1 MPNPEK
7 PNLGMTRPEL
17 APPRVTPSP
26 ANPPSASPVRTS
38 RAVERPA
45 PEPPPQKHRAS
56 ASLGWSLAAIVLL
69 LAGSALGSSYYL
81 ASPGERVRDSLHI
94 WLRPSGYI
102 GQTAGILAL
111 GIFLFLW
118 LYPLRK
124 RFRWLQWTG
133 SMSSWLSVHVS
144 LALTLPVIGAIHA
157 AWKFDG
163 IIGLGYWSMLV
174 VWMSGIVGR
183 YLYVHIP
190 RGATGLELTAEEIAA
205 ERRELLARVAGT
217 CGLPVAQVDTLLR
230 SDPTPLEGFGF
241 MKTLIHMVRDDLA
254 RRRAARALR
263 RICRNRPAGRRLD
276 SRMLREVVRLAN
288 REMALT
294 QQARILE
301 STRRVFRFWH
311 VAHRPFA
318 LVALLAVLVHVG
330 VVVAMGATWF
340 W

>member
-1 MPNPEK
+1 M
-7 PNLGMTRPEL
+7 
-17 APPRVTPSP
+17 
-26 ANPPSASPVRTS
+26 
-38 RAVERPA
+38 
-45 PEPPPQKHRAS
+45 
-56 ASLGWSLAAIVLL
+56 
-69 LAGSALGSSYYL
+69 
-81 ASPGERVRDSLHI
+81 

-111 GIFLFLW
+111 LIFIFLW

-133 SMSSWLSVHVS
+133 AMSSWLNVHVT
-144 LALTLPVIGAIHA
+144 LALLIPVLGAIHA
-157 AWKFDG
+157 AWKFEG

-174 VWMSGIVGR
+174 VCLSGVVGR

-190 RGATGLELTAEEIAA
+190 RGAAGLELSAEEIAA
-205 ERRELLARVAGT
+205 ERRELLAEVART
-217 CGLPVAQVDTLLR
+217 SGLPIAQIEALLR
-230 SDPTPLEGFGF
+230 SDPTPIEGVGF
-241 MKTLIHMVRDDLA
+241 LKTLALMVQDDLA

-263 RICRNRPAGRRLD
+263 RICRDRPGSRQLD
-276 SRMLREVVRLAN
+276 RTAVREIVRLAS

-294 QQARILE
+294 QQARILD
-301 STRRVFRFWH
+301 STRAIFRFWH

-318 LVALLAVLVHVG
+318 FAALVAVLVHVG

>member
-1 MPNPEK
+1 
-7 PNLGMTRPEL
+7 L
-17 APPRVTPSP
+17 AG
-26 ANPPSASPVRTS
+26 N
-38 RAVERPA
+38 
-45 PEPPPQKHRAS
+45 
-56 ASLGWSLAAIVLL
+56 GLL
-69 LAGSALGSSYYL
+69 LLGSALGSSYYL
-81 ASPGERVRDSLHI
+81 APPAERVRDPLHI

-111 GIFLFLW
+111 LIFIFLW

-133 SMSSWLSVHVS
+133 AMSSWLNVHVT
-144 LALTLPVIGAIHA
+144 LALLIPVLGAIHA
-157 AWKFDG
+157 AWKFEG

-174 VWMSGIVGR
+174 VCLSGVVGR

-190 RGATGLELTAEEIAA
+190 RGAAGLELSAEEIAA
-205 ERRELLARVAGT
+205 ERRELLAEVART
-217 CGLPVAQVDTLLR
+217 SGLPIAQIEALLR
-230 SDPTPLEGFGF
+230 SDPTPIEGVGF
-241 MKTLIHMVRDDLA
+241 LKTLALMVQDDLA

-263 RICRNRPAGRRLD
+263 RICRDRPGSRQLD
-276 SRMLREVVRLAN
+276 RTAVREIVRLAS

-294 QQARILE
+294 QQARILD
-301 STRRVFRFWH
+301 STRAIFRFWH

-318 LVALLAVLVHVG
+318 FAALAAVLVHVG

>member
-1 MPNPEK
+1 
-7 PNLGMTRPEL
+7 L
-17 APPRVTPSP
+17 AG
-26 ANPPSASPVRTS
+26 N
-38 RAVERPA
+38 
-45 PEPPPQKHRAS
+45 
-56 ASLGWSLAAIVLL
+56 GLL
-69 LAGSALGSSYYL
+69 LLGSALGSSYYL
-81 ASPGERVRDSLHI
+81 APPAERVRDPLHI

-111 GIFLFLW
+111 LIFIFLW

-133 SMSSWLSVHVS
+133 AMSSWLNVHVT
-144 LALTLPVIGAIHA
+144 LALLIPVLGAIHA
-157 AWKFDG
+157 AWKFEG

-174 VWMSGIVGR
+174 VCLSGVVGR

-190 RGATGLELTAEEIAA
+190 RGAAGLELSAEEIAA
-205 ERRELLARVAGT
+205 ERRELLVEVART
-217 CGLPVAQVDTLLR
+217 SGLPIAQIEAVLR
-230 SDPTPLEGFGF
+230 SDPTPIQGVGFI
-241 MKTLIHMVRDDLA
+241 KTLVLMIKDDLA

-263 RICRNRPAGRRLD
+263 RICRERPGSRRLD
-276 SRMLREVVRLAN
+276 RRAVRDIVRLAS

-294 QQARILE
+294 QQARILD
-301 STRRVFRFWH
+301 STRAIFRFWH

-318 LVALLAVLVHVG
+318 FAALVAVLVHVG